1 MNYTFPIITNIINIL
16 IVYNLAK
23 SYFFVYHR
31 DERIKTLCGLLL
43 IANTFAL
50 VVGMIRFFVF
60 TYNGVPEVL
69 LFGNFAD
76 RYTMF
81 FAYQLLNRW
90 YK

>member
-1 MNYTFPIITNIINIL
+1 MNYTFPIIINL
-16 IVYNLAK
+16 INVVIVAMLAK
-23 SYFFVYHR
+23 SYFINTALDHR
-31 DERIKTLCGLLL
+31 VKTLCGLLL

-50 VVGMIRFFVF
+50 IVGMVRFFIY

-81 FAYQLLNRW
+81 FAYQLLDKWN
-90 YK
+90 K